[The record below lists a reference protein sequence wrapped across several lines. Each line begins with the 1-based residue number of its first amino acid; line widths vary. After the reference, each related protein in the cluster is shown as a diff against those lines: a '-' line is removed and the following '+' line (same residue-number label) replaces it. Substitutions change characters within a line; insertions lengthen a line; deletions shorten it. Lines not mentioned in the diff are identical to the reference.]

1 MVDSMR
7 AFFKVIWK
15 ACKMIKKVEGRWRDG
30 GGTVEVIVE
39 VEESAV
45 RIFIVIRCCVLSYR
59 VFSLFCYECEKGSA
73 Y

>member
-1 MVDSMR
+1 MEGVQNDKESGGT
-7 AFFKVIWK
+7 
-15 ACKMIKKVEGRWRDG
+15 VEGRWRDG

-39 VEESAV
+39 VEDRKLERSTYLHSDT
-45 RIFIVIRCCVLSYR
+45 VLRTSYR